1 MKLIV
6 NKNENNNYEMK
17 IDNNGKIINFDYIT
31 LIDYLYN
38 NGKIEKIEYNN
49 LNQWEKDEIDKVVK
63 KINEL
68 SNPTSGEDDDESID
82 D

>member
-68 SNPTSGEDDDESID
+68 SNPTSGEDDDESIND
-82 D
+82 